1 MDDGLEPKKSVFAI
15 TVRGAPTWYSLKA
28 KKTKCRVEGEMKG
41 LLLTGIV
48 ALSAML
54 ATACAPMPTLEELEA
69 EALRTGDWTLVEQ
82 RERLIA
88 KRKAR
93 RPVQCPAGMV
103 SYCER
108 YAGRLDCQCVTRT
121 SFGDVIASR

>member
-1 MDDGLEPKKSVFAI
+1 M
-15 TVRGAPTWYSLKA
+15 Y
-28 KKTKCRVEGEMKG
+28 RVENRMKG
-41 LLLTGIV
+41 LLLTGTV

-54 ATACAPMPTLEELEA
+54 MTACAPLPTLEELET

-88 KRKAR
+88 KRNAR
-93 RPVQCPAGMV
+93 RPMQCPTGLV

-108 YAGRLDCQCVTRT
+108 TAGRLECQCVSRAT
-121 SFGDVIASR
+121 FGDVIARR

>member
-1 MDDGLEPKKSVFAI
+1 
-15 TVRGAPTWYSLKA
+15 
-28 KKTKCRVEGEMKG
+28 MKG

-54 ATACAPMPTLEELEA
+54 TAGCASMPTLEELEA

-88 KRKAR
+88 KRNAR
-93 RPVQCPAGMV
+93 RPMQCPSGMV

-108 YAGRLDCQCVTRT
+108 YAGRLDCQCVSR
-121 SFGDVIASR
+121 SAFGDVIASR